1 MIERFSRRHAYSESE
16 AEITI
21 RHNAPDEMC
30 SVVVEIAYESGLKP
44 NHMRQIVCRVLRV
57 APDSSNWSDFPNV
70 DNEVRGHLRDCEWY
84 HVYDII
90 EEAYVTLSST
100 LSGMLVRG
108 GRGPVDAAQHFSTEI
123 NRYFK
128 ERGIGWQLV
137 DGQIEVRGPASFEEV
152 IHHAH
157 DALDEVGRTTA
168 ARELHEAI
176 LDLSR
181 RPEPDVTGAI
191 QHAMAA
197 LKCVSRDVAGNSN
210 LTLGELVKRNPDL
223 FPKPLDQAVDKMW
236 GYASET
242 GRHLKEGKSPDFE
255 EAELV
260 VGICGAVCRYLAK
273 RLAKPT

>member
-1 MIERFSRRHAYSESE
+1 MAKRFSHRNAYSKSE

-21 RHNAPDEMC
+21 RHDAPDEMR

-44 NHMRQIVCRVLRV
+44 SNMRQIVCRVLRV
-57 APDSSNWSDFPNV
+57 APNIAGNWSDQNV
-70 DNEVRGHLRDCEWY
+70 DREVRDHLRDCEWY

-90 EEAYVTLSST
+90 EETYVTLSGVI
-100 LSGMLVRG
+100 LRG
-108 GRGPVDAAQHFSTEI
+108 HRDSVEPAQYFTDEI

-137 DGQIEVRGPASFEEV
+137 DGQIEVRGSASFEEV
-152 IHHAH
+152 IHDAH
-157 DALDEVGRTTA
+157 NALDEAGRATA

-176 LDLSR
+176 IDLSR
-181 RPEPDVTGAI
+181 RPNADVTGAV

-197 LKCVSRDVAGNSN
+197 LECVARDVAGNSN
-210 LTLGELVKRNPDL
+210 FTLGDLIKRNPEL
-223 FPKPLDQAVDKMW
+223 FPKPLDQAIEKMW

-260 VGICGAVCRYLAK
+260 VGVCGAVCRYLAK
-273 RLAKPT
+273 KN